1 MAAWK
6 WVRTNATG
14 TVRLSGQVRYME
26 ERTSLFEFSRREKA
40 VCGMRAALGSCLSR
54 SRDRFFLPM
63 SDLPQRNKK
72 GSLMSEI
79 KTKIEVSEKEEKL
92 LRLIRELKFG
102 ELQVFIAD
110 GQPVRVEE
118 VRKSIKL

>member
-1 MAAWK
+1 MRDARGFG
-6 WVRTNATG
+6 VMS
-14 TVRLSGQVRYME
+14 VSESGQI
-26 ERTSLFEFSRREKA
+26 
-40 VCGMRAALGSCLSR
+40 
-54 SRDRFFLPM
+54 FFAP